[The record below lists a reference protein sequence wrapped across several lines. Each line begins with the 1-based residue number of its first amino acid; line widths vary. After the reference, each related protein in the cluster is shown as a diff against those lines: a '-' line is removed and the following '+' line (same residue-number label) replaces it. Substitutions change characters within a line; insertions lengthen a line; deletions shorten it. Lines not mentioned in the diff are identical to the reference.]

1 MAQLDRATVSGTVD
15 CEFESRRGHMQRRF
29 SAGGVVYKEENGK
42 KLWLLIQQK
51 DSDHWQFPK
60 GWIEEKESTEKAA
73 LREVKEETGVKG
85 RIIDKIDRV
94 SWWFVQDGEKI
105 FKTVTFFLVEAEEET
120 GHYDQKEID
129 RIDWLPYSEAWEQLS
144 FKQSKQL
151 LEKAKQIKES
161 RLF

>member
-1 MAQLDRATVSGTVD
+1 
-15 CEFESRRGHMQRRF
+15 MQRRF
-29 SAGGVVYKEENGK
+29 SAGGVVYKKENGK
-42 KLWLLIQQK
+42 NFWLLIQQK

-60 GWIEEKESTEKAA
+60 GWIEKEETVAKAA

-85 RIIDKIDRV
+85 RIIDKVDQV

-120 GHYDQKEID
+120 GNFDKKEID
-129 RIDWLPYSEAWEQLS
+129 KIDWLPYSEAWEQLS